1 MNQSRI
7 ETDACSIIRNVL
19 AHHPFAVN
27 DIALYQAYIRH
38 IGFRLDIPFYGHI
51 LS

>member
-1 MNQSRI
+1 MDQSRI
-7 ETDACSIIRNVL
+7 ETDACSIRNVL

-27 DIALYQAYIRH
+27 DIALYQAYIRR
-38 IGFRLDIPFYGHI
+38 IGFRLDIPFCGHI